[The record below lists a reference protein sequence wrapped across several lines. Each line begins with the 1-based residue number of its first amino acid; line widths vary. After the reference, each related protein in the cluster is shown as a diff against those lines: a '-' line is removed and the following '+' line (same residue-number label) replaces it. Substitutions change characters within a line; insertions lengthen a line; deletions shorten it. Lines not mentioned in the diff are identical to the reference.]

1 MQYFERGHFG
11 ARFTI
16 MAQAR
21 KIRTTYAKAVFRT
34 PAAKA
39 DEAAGILVAK
49 GALGCAV
56 REPGTPGSPRK
67 VVALEAW
74 FRRLTPSGLAAIR
87 RAMAAAG
94 MLTHASRRGGLVRTV
109 ADPGWATMWRTRFA
123 PFRVGRRFLIV
134 PPWSRR
140 IEPGR
145 IRLVIKPGRAFGTG
159 HHPTTSGALRA
170 IERLVAQ
177 REFRSAL
184 DVGTGSG
191 LLAIAMSRSGIR
203 RVVAIDIDPTALDNA
218 TENAHLNG
226 VASGLRLSPVPL
238 SSIRGRFDLVTAN
251 ILTTILIDLAAQLA
265 KRVAPGG
272 RLVLGGILAS
282 EAAAV
287 RREYRRFQ
295 MRCLDSR
302 TSRGWATLVL
312 AR

>member
-1 MQYFERGHFG
+1 MQYFQRRR
-11 ARFTI
+11 ARPAF
-16 MAQAR
+16 MASKAG
-21 KIRTTYAKAVFRT
+21 IGSTYAKAVFRT
-34 PAAKA
+34 PAAMA

-56 REPGTPGSPRK
+56 REPRWPGRPRK

-74 FRRLTPSGLAAIR
+74 FKRLTPSGLAAIR

-94 MLTHASRRGGLVRTV
+94 MLAGASGGGVVRTV
-109 ADPGWATMWRTRFA
+109 ADPGWATMWRRRFA
-123 PFRVGRRFLIV
+123 PLRVGRRFLIV
-134 PPWSRR
+134 PPWSRAA
-140 IEPGR
+140 EPGR
-145 IRLVIKPGRAFGTG
+145 IRIIIKPGRAFGTG

-170 IERLVAQ
+170 IERLLAE

-191 LLAIAMSRSGIR
+191 LLAIAMSRCGIR
-203 RVVAIDIDPTALDNA
+203 PVVGIDIDPEALENA
-218 TENAHLNG
+218 AENAHLNG
-226 VASGLRLSPVPL
+226 VAGGLRLSAVPL

-251 ILTTILIDLAAQLA
+251 ILAAILIDLAAQVV
-265 KRVAPGG
+265 RHVAPGG

-282 EAAAV
+282 EAAGV
-287 RREYRRFQ
+287 RRAYRRFR

-302 TSRGWATLVL
+302 ASRGWTTLVF